1 MCTLCPSACA
11 ILLASAVVVLLAS
24 EPRTGDYPYYA
35 VELNRT
41 GDYPYYVFKKTW
53 ECGFANSYSNYDDER
68 ASDEAATSGT
78 RKAQSHGGTAGT
90 GTEVD
95 QRPVGACACPV
106 GDTVPSP
113 YVRTSKAQS
122 HGPAHGTTGTESGN
136 DSDAPPPLLD
146 VYSDSDSDRDDS
158 DCESDDSD
166 EEMQIFVVTLTGN
179 TITVTTQASATIDYI
194 KARIQDKEGI
204 PALKQRLVF
213 GGKLLEDGH
222 TLAEYN
228 IDNESTIQLMSR
240 LCGGMHNATDS
251 DDQTEMSPRKRMKR
265 SDHHE
270 YSACDTITKCSQI
283 SGYMN
288 TFMNA
293 YRGASSLAILWAEK
307 TLRLALLR
315 YEQLGVRGDVSDEK
329 KKEELEKHARQ
340 IRRLVIKE
348 TAHDTN
354 EGAADAA
361 VAMKKIRGRSLK
373 LILANF
379 TIGSGASFTPIL
391 HTPKV
396 KANKYASA
404 EMLHVSLADSR
415 RLLAGRIT
423 IEELAK
429 KNWWMSCCVLN
440 STKRTI
446 ELPGVTACAYVF

>member
-1 MCTLCPSACA
+1 MCTLCASNAA
-11 ILLASAVVVLLAS
+11 ILLASAVVVIMAS
-24 EPRTGDYPYYA
+24 LTEPSGVFPVA

-41 GDYPYYVFKKTW
+41 GDYPHYVFKKTW

-68 ASDEAATSGT
+68 ASDKAATSGT

-106 GDTVPSP
+106 GDSVPSP

-136 DSDAPPPLLD
+136 DSDAPPTLLD
-146 VYSDSDSDRDDS
+146 VHSDSDSDSDDS
-158 DCESDDSD
+158 DSESDDDSD
-166 EEMQIFVVTLTGN
+166 EEIQIFVVTLTGN

-251 DDQTEMSPRKRMKR
+251 DEQTEMSAHKRKKR
-265 SDHHE
+265 SDHYE
-270 YSACDTITKCSQI
+270 YSACDTITKSSKI

-315 YEQLGVRGDVSDEK
+315 YEQLGVRGDVSDE
-329 KKEELEKHARQ
+329 ELEKYTRKL
-340 IRRLVIKE
+340 RRLVIKE
-348 TAHDTN
+348 TANDTN

-373 LILANF
+373 RVLANF

-429 KNWWMSCCVLN
+429 KNWWMPCCVLN

-446 ELPGVTACAYVF
+446 ELPGVTACAHVF